1 MAAPILTCCASPL
14 AALGRLQMI
23 AISVL
28 LRPLLLRRHCFWDS
42 FGWPKR
48 WICDLSWMFLATRE
62 GDIETILYIYIIY
75 INLYH
80 IITIIQLSVSTLVTR
95 QDDFAAFVCSQD
107 ERERYVRRWNARDS
121 IGTTCM
127 VTIGYPLVMTN
138 SLLLKM
144 AIEIVDLPI
153 NSMVDLSIVT
163 LVYQRVHG
171 PIYSNI
177 IPINSTAK
185 IQEIHRIYHNFIH
198 FPILSQWISANITPR
213 LEIIYHY
220 ILLSQY
226 YPKIIWVLRLLQSY
240 TNSKIIP
247 EI

>member
-1 MAAPILTCCASPL
+1 M
-14 AALGRLQMI
+14 
-23 AISVL
+23 
-28 LRPLLLRRHCFWDS
+28 
-42 FGWPKR
+42 
-48 WICDLSWMFLATRE
+48 
-62 GDIETILYIYIIY
+62 
-75 INLYH
+75 
-80 IITIIQLSVSTLVTR
+80 STLVTR
-95 QDDFAAFVCSQD
+95 QDDFAASVCSQD